1 MPASALSVKA
11 VVMSHTIP
19 PGASAP
25 PQASADPSEPVFAWY
40 QQMLATEPVRRDEQ
54 GVWHVF
60 RHADVMRVLG
70 DPATFSSDTR
80 VVLPEPER
88 EDLSLF
94 ARGNIVNMD
103 PPRHREVRAL
113 VNQVFTPRVVAGLEP
128 RISEV
133 TTSLLDAADDASEG
147 KAAFDLVDALAYPLP
162 VTVIAELLG
171 VPAEDMAVF
180 RRWAD
185 GLFSVQVS
193 DATVLPT
200 EEMTE
205 QVVPIMREMS
215 DYLLLHIRAR
225 RDAPADDLLGRL
237 TTARVGDEVL
247 EDEEIVGLSAVL
259 LLAGHITT
267 TALLGNAVLSFDR
280 HPDAWA
286 EVRADRSLLPAAIE
300 EVLRHRAPFPR
311 LGRVTTTEVEL
322 GGRTLGPRELV
333 IPWVAAANR
342 DGERFPDPER
352 FDIHRGAGG
361 HLAFGH
367 GIHFCL
373 GAPLARLEGRVALGL
388 LMDRYDEIAVDHEH
402 ARYQNPW
409 VMNSLMSLPVRAR
422 RAAARRSPVAG
433 T

>member
-1 MPASALSVKA
+1 
-11 VVMSHTIP
+11 MSHTIP

-88 EDLSLF
+88 EDLMLF

-133 TTSLLDAADDASEG
+133 TTSLLDAVDDASDGE
-147 KAAFDLVDALAYPLP
+147 AAFDLVDALAYPLP

-171 VPAEDMAVF
+171 VPAQDMAVF

-200 EEMTE
+200 EEMTA

-237 TTARVGDEVL
+237 IHRPGGREMLD
-247 EDEEIVGLSAVL
+247 DEEIVGLPSML
-259 LLAGHITT
+259 LLSPVTSPRRRCSATRCCRSTT
-267 TALLGNAVLSFDR
+267 TRTPGPRSV
-280 HPDAWA
+280 PT
-286 EVRADRSLLPAAIE
+286 RSLLPAAIE
-300 EVLRHRAPFPR
+300 EVLRLRTPFPR
-311 LGRVTTTEVEL
+311 LGRVTTADAEV
-322 GGRTLGPRELV
+322 GGVAIPAGQLV
-333 IPWVAAANR
+333 MPWLAAANR
-342 DGERFPDPER
+342 DDERFADPDR
-352 FDIHRGAGG
+352 FDIHRGPTA

-373 GAPLARLEGRVALGL
+373 GAPLARLEARVALRL

>member
-1 MPASALSVKA
+1 
-11 VVMSHTIP
+11 MSHTIP

-88 EDLSLF
+88 EDLMLF

-133 TTSLLDAADDASEG
+133 TTSLLDAVDDASDGE
-147 KAAFDLVDALAYPLP
+147 AAFDLVDALAYPLP

-171 VPAEDMAVF
+171 VPAQDMAVF

-200 EEMTE
+200 EDMTE

-247 EDEEIVGLSAVL
+247 EDDEIVGLSAIL

-280 HPDAWA
+280 YPEAWA

-322 GGRTLGPRELV
+322 GGRTIGPRRAGDPV
-333 IPWVAAANR
+333 GRRRPTATPSGSPTRSASTSTAA
-342 DGERFPDPER
+342 PS
-352 FDIHRGAGG
+352 G

-373 GAPLARLEGRVALGL
+373 GAPLARLEARVALGL

-402 ARYQNPW
+402 ARFQNPW
-409 VMNSLMSLPVRAR
+409 VMNSLMNLPVRAR
-422 RAAARRSPVAG
+422 RAAARRSPAAG